1 MDGVGAHDE
10 GMKARRHAVAVILWA
25 SAAAGGAQETHVFA
39 MDAENRRRVE
49 VTSVFSVAPPSGF
62 APLVISVVN
71 DGDAD
76 VSFGVRSASRDS
88 QGPAEVSAALKVSGL
103 ARRTTVTEAMVPVY
117 AAAVGAPYRE
127 LRVSVTGSVSPSFE
141 IPVGGLNG
149 LPFVALSAALAGA
162 STEDICEAAAMRY
175 ATSSFHFGSRHP
187 RFAARCE
194 VRQLPADWRGYSGVD
209 ILAMTLGEWVALQPG
224 QKSAIR
230 KWLAL
235 GGALELHAEDGSW
248 DPAGLAL
255 GLDGHEGDLG
265 FRGLGSVRLRKWN
278 ARPLGPE
285 AAAGWWESRGTR
297 AKRVALAQGIPGNR
311 LSEIIGERGSP
322 ELPVGIILLA
332 FGILVGPVNLF
343 YLARPGR
350 RHRLFVTTPLISV
363 ATTLLLLGWIL
374 LRDGTGGRGR
384 RSAVVYLDAAAR
396 EVMVSQEQIS
406 RTGLLLGSE
415 FSTSLPVVTN
425 RVQVRVGTAESGQ
438 SPLDASPRPEV
449 HGLLE
454 NDRAYFGDWFQSRAE
469 QAHWVEAVVPTRGK
483 VAVRAAGGGWEVV
496 SSFGF
501 ALHALFWADA
511 AGQWW
516 KAPGAVLPG
525 VPVALQKVPGGDA
538 GQWFAAEAAAG
549 GYSLNGILPPQRNGE
564 FTARR
569 EWLLASTEQA
579 ESGLVE
585 TLGSVKWERNHA
597 ILMGPLGPE
606 PTPSAAP

>member
-1 MDGVGAHDE
+1 MDRSGAHEE
-10 GMKARRHAVAVILWA
+10 GMKALRHAVAVLMFA
-25 SAAAGGAQETHVFA
+25 TAGAAGAQETHVFS

-62 APLVISVVN
+62 APLLISVVN
-71 DGDAD
+71 GGDAD
-76 VSFGVRSASRDS
+76 ASFGVRTTSRDS
-88 QGPAEVSAALKVSGL
+88 RGTGEVSAALKVSGL
-103 ARRTTVTEAMVPVY
+103 ARRTTVTEVMVPVY
-117 AAAVGAPYRE
+117 VAAVGAPFRE

-141 IPVGGLNG
+141 IPVGGLNA

-162 STEDICEAAAMRY
+162 STEDICEAAAMRH

-209 ILAMTLGEWVALQPG
+209 ILAMTLGEWVALQAG

-230 KWLAL
+230 TWLAL
-235 GGALELHAEDGSW
+235 GGGLELHAENGSW
-248 DPAGLAL
+248 DPAGLEL
-255 GLDGHEGDLG
+255 GLDGHEGDRG

-278 ARPLGPE
+278 GQPLGPE
-285 AAAGWWESRGTR
+285 AAAGWWEPRGTR
-297 AKRVALAQGIPGNR
+297 AKRVALAEGIPSSR
-311 LSEIIGERGSP
+311 LSEIIGDRGSP

-343 YLARPGR
+343 YLAGPGR

-384 RSAVVYLDAAAR
+384 RSAVVYLDTAAR
-396 EVMVSQEQIS
+396 EAMVSQEQIS

-415 FSTSLPVVTN
+415 FATAQPVVTS
-425 RVQVRVGTAESGQ
+425 RAQVRVVSSEFDRSR
-438 SPLDASPRPEV
+438 PDASPRTEV

-454 NDRAYFGDWFQSRAE
+454 NDRAHFGDWFQSRAE
-469 QAHWVEAVVPTRGK
+469 QAQWIEAVVTTRGK

-501 ALHALFWADA
+501 PLKSLFWADA

-516 KAPGAVLPG
+516 KAPGEVLPG
-525 VPVALQKVPGGDA
+525 APVALQGVRRDEA
-538 GQWFAAEAAAG
+538 ERWFTAEAAAG
-549 GYSLNGILPPQRNGE
+549 GYSLNGILPPDRSGQFAG
-564 FTARR
+564 RR
-569 EWLLASTEQA
+569 AWFLASTDQPEA
-579 ESGLVE
+579 GFIE

-597 ILMGPLGPE
+597 ILMGQLGPE
-606 PTPSAAP
+606 PTLPAAP

>member
-1 MDGVGAHDE
+1 
-10 GMKARRHAVAVILWA
+10 MKALRHAVALLLFA
-25 SAAAGGAQETHVFA
+25 SAVAAGAQETHVFS
-39 MDAENRRRVE
+39 MDTENRRRVE

-71 DGDAD
+71 DGEADA
-76 VSFGVRSASRDS
+76 SFGVRTTSRDS
-88 QGPAEVSAALKVSGL
+88 LGPGEVSAALRVSGL
-103 ARRTTVTEAMVPVY
+103 ARRTTVTEVMVPVY
-117 AAAVGAPYRE
+117 AAPAGAPFRE
-127 LRVSVTGSVSPSFE
+127 LRVSVTGSVSPAFE
-141 IPVGGLNG
+141 IPVGGLNA

-162 STEDICEAAAMRY
+162 STEAICEAAAMRN
-175 ATSSFHFGSRHP
+175 ASSSFHFGSRHP

-194 VRQLPADWRGYSGVD
+194 ARQLPADWRGYSGVD
-209 ILAMTLGEWVALQPG
+209 ILAMTLGEWVALEAG

-248 DPAGLAL
+248 DPVGLEL
-255 GLDGHEGDLG
+255 GLDAHEGNTG
-265 FRGLGSVRLRKWN
+265 MRGLGSVRLREWN
-278 ARPLGPE
+278 GRPLGPE
-285 AAAGWWESRGTR
+285 AASAWWEPLGTK
-297 AKRVALAQGIPGNR
+297 AKRVTLAEGVPSGW

-343 YLARPGR
+343 YLAGPGR

-396 EVMVSQEQIS
+396 EAMVSQEQIS

-415 FSTSLPVVTN
+415 FSTAQPVVTN
-425 RVQVRVGTAESGQ
+425 RAQVRVGSAAPDQ
-438 SPLDASPRPEV
+438 IRPDA
-449 HGLLE
+449 GLRTGGNGLIE
-454 NDRAYFGDWFQSRAE
+454 NDRAHFGDWFQSRAE
-469 QAHWVEAVVPTRGK
+469 QAQWIEAVVPTRGK
-483 VAVRAAGGGWEVV
+483 VAVQAAGGGWEAV

-501 ALHALFWADA
+501 PLKSLFWADA
-511 AGQWW
+511 AGRWW
-516 KAPGAVLPG
+516 KAPGEVLPG
-525 VPVALQKVPGGDA
+525 APAALQEVRRDDVE
-538 GQWFAAEAAAG
+538 QWFAGEAAAG
-549 GYSLNGILPPQRNGE
+549 GYSLNGIQSPQRSGN

-569 EWLLASTEQA
+569 AWFVASTDQPEA
-579 ESGLVE
+579 GFVE
-585 TLGSVKWERNHA
+585 TLGSVKWERDHA

-606 PTPSAAP
+606 PTPPSAP